1 MSKNKFITIFLLL
14 IACVL
19 GLGAG
24 GLGMIYLSLPNT
36 ESVEGEIN
44 AENNKVI
51 TSSLATGVS
60 TTSGELSVHFLELGN
75 KFTGDCTYIK
85 VGENVDILIDC
96 GSKSSSIPYVES
108 YLRNYVTDNT
118 LEYVIVTH
126 AHTDHYAGFA
136 TSSSKDG
143 IFDLFY
149 CDTIIYFSQTETGK
163 RDKSTYKKFENKLN
177 NARKNEAGDY
187 AKKVTALDC
196 IKEENGGQKIFTLDE
211 ANNVKLEILDSI
223 YYHEADA
230 TNENNNSVC
239 CLIRHG
245 EDREFLFTGDL
256 EEDGEEELI
265 SRNPTLPKVELYKA
279 GHHGSGT
286 SSTSNFLAKVLD
298 PANPAIICVCCCAG
312 SSEYSDNVEKQFPTV
327 QFINNI
333 SKYTT
338 LVYVTTLCLDYKN
351 NKFKSFNGNIV
362 ISSAET
368 VTVSCSDNNDLLKD
382 STWFKENRLAL
393 CGNSL
398 HESWK

>member
-1 MSKNKFITIFLLL
+1 MKKNKIITIFLLV
-14 IACVL
+14 IASVL

-36 ESVEGEIN
+36 ESIEGELN

-51 TSSLATGVS
+51 TADIVAGVGEA
-60 TTSGELSVHFLELGN
+60 SGEVSVHFLELGN

-85 VGENVDILIDC
+85 VGENIDILIDC
-96 GSKSSSIPYVES
+96 GSKSTSIPYVES
-108 YLRNYVTDNT
+108 YLRNYITDNT

-136 TSSSKDG
+136 TSTSKDG

-163 RDKSTYKKFENKLN
+163 REKSTYLKFENKLN
-177 NARKNEAGDY
+177 NARKNEAGEY
-187 AKKVTALDC
+187 STKLTALDC
-196 IKEENGGQKIFTLDE
+196 INEENGGQKVFTLDE
-211 ANNVKLEILDSI
+211 TNNVKLEILDSI
-223 YYHEADA
+223 YYHQADGD
-230 TNENNNSVC
+230 NENNNSVC

-256 EEDGEEELI
+256 EEDGEEELVL
-265 SRNPTLPKVELYKA
+265 RNPNLPKVELYKA

-286 SSTSNFLAKVLD
+286 SSTNALLAKVLD
-298 PANPAIICVCCCAG
+298 PNNPAIICVCCCAG
-312 SSEYSDNVEKQFPTV
+312 SSEYSTNSEKQFPTV
-327 QFINNI
+327 EFINNI

-362 ISSAET
+362 VTSSET
-368 VTVSCSDNNDLLKD
+368 VEVNCSDNNILLKD
-382 STWFKENRLAL
+382 SEWFKTNRLSL
-393 CGNSL
+393 CGTAL
-398 HESWK
+398 DDSWK

>member
-1 MSKNKFITIFLLL
+1 MKRNKFITVFLLV
-14 IACVL
+14 IASVL

-36 ESVEGEIN
+36 ESIEGELN
-44 AENNKVI
+44 AENNKVVNANI
-51 TSSLATGVS
+51 VANVGEA
-60 TTSGELSVHFLELGN
+60 SGQVSVHFLELGN

-85 VGENVDILIDC
+85 VGENIDILIDC

-118 LEYVIVTH
+118 LDYVIVTH

-136 TSSSKDG
+136 TSTSKDG

-163 RDKSTYKKFENKLN
+163 REKSTYKKFENKLN
-177 NARKNEAGDY
+177 NARKNEQGDY
-187 AKKVTALDC
+187 STKLTALDC
-196 IKEENGGQKIFTLDE
+196 VKEENGGQKVFILDE
-211 ANNVKLEILDSI
+211 TNNVKLEILDSDF
-223 YYHEADA
+223 YHQADS

-256 EEDGEEELI
+256 EGDGEEALV
-265 SRNPTLPKVELYKA
+265 SRNPNLPKVELYKA

-286 SSTSNFLAKVLD
+286 SSSITLLD
-298 PANPAIICVCCCAG
+298 AVMDVNNPCHVAVCCCAG
-312 SSEYSDNVEKQFPTV
+312 SSEYSDNPEKQFPTV
-327 QFINNI
+327 QFIKNI

-362 ISSAET
+362 VTSAET
-368 VTVSCSDNNDLLKD
+368 IEVNCSDNNILLKD
-382 STWFKENRLAL
+382 SNWFKTNRLEL
-393 CGNSL
+393 LGSQL
-398 HESWK
+398 DDSWK

>member
-1 MSKNKFITIFLLL
+1 MNKKLITIIFLM
-14 IACVL
+14 IASVL

-36 ESVEGEIN
+36 ESVEGELN

-51 TSSLATGVS
+51 ISNLAGVS
-60 TTSGELSVHFLELGN
+60 TPASGEVSVHFLELGN

-85 VGENVDILIDC
+85 VGEDIDILIDC

-108 YLRNYVTDNT
+108 YLRNYVKDNT
-118 LEYVIVTH
+118 LDYVIVTH

-163 RDKSTYKKFENKLN
+163 REKSTYKKFENKLN
-177 NARKNEAGDY
+177 DARKNEAGDY
-187 AKKVTALDC
+187 STKLTALDC
-196 IKEENGGQKIFTLDE
+196 VKEINGGQKVFNLDPD
-211 ANNVKLEILDSI
+211 NNVKLEILDSD
-223 YYHEADA
+223 YYHQADS

-245 EDREFLFTGDL
+245 DDREFLFTGDL
-256 EEDGEEELI
+256 EGDGEEALV
-265 SRNPTLPKVELYKA
+265 SRNPNLPKVEIYKA

-286 SSTSNFLAKVLD
+286 SSSISLLDKVMD
-298 PANPAIICVCCCAG
+298 KNNPCHVAVCCCAG
-312 SSEYSDNVEKQFPTV
+312 SSEYSTNIDKQFPTV

-333 SKYTT
+333 SQYTT
-338 LVYVTTLCLDYKN
+338 LVYITTMCLDYKN

-362 ISSAET
+362 FTSAET
-368 VTVSCSDNNDLLKD
+368 LNVNCSDNNTVLKD
-382 STWFKENRLAL
+382 TDWFKQNRLSI
-393 CGNSL
+393 CGAGLNS
-398 HESWK
+398 SWK